1 MVTLRLNDIGT
12 RYGKVQV
19 VTGVT
24 TPVIHPGSVTAVIG
38 PNAAGKSSLFKR
50 VAGLARGTGTVDL
63 GTATKQRNT
72 ICYMPQDTGS
82 TAVLSVYESVILAAK
97 QGSSLRV
104 RADELAHIDGILNA
118 LRISDL
124 AGRNLGELSGG
135 QRQLVAIAQTL
146 VRDPKILLMDE
157 PTSALDLHRQ
167 MEVLSFMRDVAKRQN
182 IIVLIAIHDLNHALQ
197 YCDQAMAILDGRMVA
212 YGPCSE
218 VIDQNLL
225 RDVYQ
230 VDGHVE
236 VNSLGH
242 RHIVLRGPRD
252 GAHSGA
258 ANTGKPTEPRVEMP
272 KAAQ

>member
-1 MVTLRLNDIGT
+1 MVTLRLEDIGT

-19 VTGVT
+19 VSGVT
-24 TPVIHPGSVTAVIG
+24 TPTIQPGTVTAVIG
-38 PNAAGKSSLFKR
+38 PNAAGKSSLFR
-50 VAGLARGTGTVDL
+50 RIAGLAQGGGIVDL
-63 GTATKQRNT
+63 GSHHADRNT

-104 RADELAHIDGILNA
+104 RNDELARIDEILAA
-118 LRISDL
+118 LRIADL

-167 MEVLSFMRDVAKRQN
+167 MEVLSFMRDVAKGQN

-197 YCDQAMAILDGRMVA
+197 YCDQAMAIRDGKMVA
-212 YGPCSE
+212 FGPCSD
-218 VIDQNLL
+218 VIDSNLL

-230 VDGHVE
+230 VEGHVE
-236 VNSLGH
+236 LNSLGH
-242 RHIVLRGPRD
+242 PHIVLRGPSDETSSRHNSAV
-252 GAHSGA
+252 GH
-258 ANTGKPTEPRVEMP
+258 NTEPKNTR
-272 KAAQ
+272 AAQ

>member
-12 RYGKVQV
+12 RYGNVQV
-19 VTGVT
+19 VSGIT
-24 TPVIHPGSVTAVIG
+24 TPVIQPGTVTAVIG

-50 VAGLARGTGTVDL
+50 IAGLAKGTGVVEL
-63 GTATKQRNT
+63 GTKTKDRNT

-82 TAVLSVYESVILAAK
+82 TAVLTVYESIILAAK

-104 RADELAHIDGILNA
+104 KADELERIDEILAA
-118 LRISDL
+118 LRISNL
-124 AGRNLGELSGG
+124 SGRNLGELSGG

-167 MEVLSFMRDVAKRQN
+167 MEVLSFMRDIAKGQN

-197 YCDQAMAILDGRMVA
+197 YCDQAMAIRDGRMVA
-212 YGPCSE
+212 FGPCAE
-218 VIDQNLL
+218 VIDRDLL

-236 VNSLGH
+236 LNSLGH
-242 RHIVLRGPRD
+242 RHVVLRGPSDQTDSRHD
-252 GAHSGA
+252 TAILR
-258 ANTGKPTEPRVEMP
+258 NPRNETAL
-272 KAAQ
+272 AAQ

>member
-1 MVTLRLNDIGT
+1 MIS
-12 RYGKVQV
+12 
-19 VTGVT
+19 GVT
-24 TPVIHPGSVTAVIG
+24 TPIIRPGTVTAVIG

-50 VAGLARGTGTVDL
+50 VAGLAPGEGRVDL
-63 GTATKQRNT
+63 GSGRKHRNT

-104 RADELAHIDGILNA
+104 RREELARIDDILDA

-124 AGRNLGELSGG
+124 AARNLGELSGG

-146 VRDPKILLMDE
+146 VRDPEILLMDE

-167 MEVLSFMRDVAKRQN
+167 MEVLSFMREVARRQN

-197 YCDQAMAILDGRMVA
+197 YCDQALAIRNGRMVA
-212 YGPCSE
+212 FGKCAD
-218 VIDQNLL
+218 VIDRDLL
-225 RDVYQ
+225 REVYQ

-236 VNSLGH
+236 LNSLGQS
-242 RHIVLRGPRD
+242 HIVLKGPSG
-252 GAHSGA
+252 GAVGTA
-258 ANTGKPTEPRVEMP
+258 PVQDMP
-272 KAAQ
+272 LAAQ

>member
-1 MVTLRLNDIGT
+1 MVTLQLENIGA
-12 RYGKVQV
+12 RYGKIQV
-19 VTGVT
+19 VSGVT
-24 TPVIHPGSVTAVIG
+24 TPLIKPGTVTAVIG

-50 VAGLARGTGTVDL
+50 IAGLAKGEGTVDT
-63 GTATKQRNT
+63 GSAAKQRNT

-104 RADELAHIDGILNA
+104 RDDELTRIDGILAA

-124 AGRNLGELSGG
+124 SARNLGELSGG

-167 MEVLSFMRDVAKRQN
+167 MEVLSFMRDIAKGQN

-197 YCDQAMAILDGRMVA
+197 YCDQAMAIRDGRMVA
-212 YGPCSE
+212 FGPCAD
-218 VIDQNLL
+218 VIDSDLL

-236 VNSLGH
+236 YNSLGH
-242 RHIVLRGPRD
+242 AHVVLRGPHDETNSR
-252 GAHSGA
+252 HSTA
-258 ANTGKPTEPRVEMP
+258 VMHNPVSDMSL
-272 KAAQ
+272 AAQ

>member
-1 MVTLRLNDIGT
+1 MVTLRLNNLGA
-12 RYGKVQV
+12 RYGKTQV
-19 VTGVT
+19 VEGVT
-24 TPVIHPGSVTAVIG
+24 TPVIEPGTVTAVIG

-50 VAGLARGTGTVDL
+50 IAGLARGDGDIDL
-63 GTATKQRNT
+63 GGAETDRNT

-82 TAVLSVYESVILAAK
+82 TAVLTVYESVILAAK

-104 RADELAHIDGILNA
+104 KQDELARIDEILAA

-167 MEVLSFMRDVAKRQN
+167 MEVLSFMRDVAKGQN

-197 YCDQAMAILDGRMVA
+197 YCDQAMAIGSGRMVTF
-212 YGPCSE
+212 GPCSG
-218 VIDQNLL
+218 VIDRDLL

-236 VNSLGH
+236 YNSLGH
-242 RHIVLRGPRD
+242 PHVVLRGPSNETDSRH
-252 GAHSGA
+252 ATA
-258 ANTGKPTEPRVEMP
+258 IRPP
-272 KAAQ
+272 KQDQVPLAAQ

>member
-1 MVTLRLNDIGT
+1 MVTLQLDNIGA

-19 VTGVT
+19 VSGVS
-24 TPVIHPGSVTAVIG
+24 TPVIQPGTVTAVIG

-50 VAGLARGTGTVDL
+50 IAGLAKGEGTVDTGAAPKL
-63 GTATKQRNT
+63 RNT

-104 RADELAHIDGILNA
+104 RDDELARIDGILAA

-124 AGRNLGELSGG
+124 SARNLGELSGG
-135 QRQLVAIAQTL
+135 QRQLVAVAQTL

-167 MEVLSFMRDVAKRQN
+167 MEVLSFMRDIAKGQN

-197 YCDQAMAILDGRMVA
+197 YCDQAMAIRDGRMVA
-212 YGPCSE
+212 FGPCAD
-218 VIDQNLL
+218 VIDSTLL

-236 VNSLGH
+236 VNSLGQS
-242 RHIVLRGPRD
+242 HIVLRGPHDETSSR
-252 GAHSGA
+252 HSTA
-258 ANTGKPTEPRVEMP
+258 VMHNPAYDKPL
-272 KAAQ
+272 AAQ

>member
-1 MVTLRLNDIGT
+1 MVTLRLEDIGT

-19 VTGVT
+19 VSGVT
-24 TPVIHPGSVTAVIG
+24 TPVIQPGTVTAVIG

-50 VAGLARGTGTVDL
+50 IAGLARGSGKIDL
-63 GTATKQRNT
+63 GQVSMQRNT

-104 RADELAHIDGILNA
+104 QAEELDRIDDILAA

-146 VRDPKILLMDE
+146 VRDPEILLMDE

-167 MEVLSFMRDVAKRQN
+167 MEVLSFMRDVAKGQN

-197 YCDQAMAILDGRMVA
+197 YCDQAMAIRDGKMVA
-212 YGPCSE
+212 FGPCAD
-218 VIDQNLL
+218 VIDRDLL

-230 VDGHVE
+230 VNGHVE
-236 VNSLGH
+236 RNSLGH
-242 RHIVLRGPRD
+242 PHIVLRGPSDETNSRH
-252 GAHSGA
+252 GTAVMHSPA
-258 ANTGKPTEPRVEMP
+258 AETAL
-272 KAAQ
+272 AAQ

>member
-1 MVTLRLNDIGT
+1 MVTLRLEDIGT

-19 VTGVT
+19 VSGVT
-24 TPVIHPGSVTAVIG
+24 TPVIQPGTVTAVIG

-50 VAGLARGTGTVDL
+50 IAGLARGSGKIDL
-63 GTATKQRNT
+63 GQASMQRNT

-104 RADELAHIDGILNA
+104 QTEELDRIDDILAA

-167 MEVLSFMRDVAKRQN
+167 MEVLSFMRDVAKGQN

-197 YCDQAMAILDGRMVA
+197 YCDQAMAIRDGKMVA
-212 YGPCSE
+212 FGPCAD
-218 VIDQNLL
+218 VIDRDLL

-236 VNSLGH
+236 CNSLGH
-242 RHIVLRGPRD
+242 PHIVLRGPSDETDSRH
-252 GAHSGA
+252 GTAIMH
-258 ANTGKPTEPRVEMP
+258 NPRTETQL
-272 KAAQ
+272 AAQ

>member
-1 MVTLRLNDIGT
+1 MVTLRLHDIGT

-19 VTGVT
+19 VSGIT
-24 TPVIHPGSVTAVIG
+24 TPVIQPGTVTAVIG

-50 VAGLARGTGTVDL
+50 IAGLAKGSGSVELGTGAKD
-63 GTATKQRNT
+63 RNT

-104 RADELAHIDGILNA
+104 KADELARIDDILAA
-118 LRISDL
+118 LRISNL

-146 VRDPKILLMDE
+146 VRDPRILLMDE

-167 MEVLSFMRDVAKRQN
+167 MEVLSFMRDIAKGQN

-197 YCDQAMAILDGRMVA
+197 YCDQAMAIRDGKMVA
-212 YGPCSE
+212 YGPCAE
-218 VIDQNLL
+218 VIDRDLL

-236 VNSLGH
+236 LNSLGQ
-242 RHIVLRGPRD
+242 RHIVLRGPSDQTDSRHD
-252 GAHSGA
+252 TAILHGTA
-258 ANTGKPTEPRVEMP
+258 P
-272 KAAQ
+272 KAPLAAQ

>member
-1 MVTLRLNDIGT
+1 MVTLQLENLGT

-19 VTGVT
+19 VSGVT
-24 TPVIHPGSVTAVIG
+24 TPVIQPGTVTAVIG

-50 VAGLARGTGTVDL
+50 IAGLANGEGRVNTGSK
-63 GTATKQRNT
+63 AKQRNT

-82 TAVLSVYESVILAAK
+82 TAVLSVYESIILAAK

-104 RADELAHIDGILNA
+104 RDDELDRIDSILAA

-124 AGRNLGELSGG
+124 AARNLGELSGG

-167 MEVLSFMRDVAKRQN
+167 MEVLSFMRDIAKGQN
-182 IIVLIAIHDLNHALQ
+182 IIVMIAIHDLNHALQ
-197 YCDQAMAILDGRMVA
+197 YCDHAMAIRNGRMVT
-212 YGPCSE
+212 YGPCAD
-218 VIDQNLL
+218 VIDGNLL

-236 VNSLGH
+236 VNSLGQSH
-242 RHIVLRGPRD
+242 VVLRGPHDETKSRQTT
-252 GAHSGA
+252 AVMHASA
-258 ANTGKPTEPRVEMP
+258 TETPL
-272 KAAQ
+272 AAQ